1 VFTGRTAMETIL
13 QHVQTTPVPASHR
26 TELQIPAALDRLI
39 LDCLEKN
46 PDNRP
51 ATADAVTARL
61 TAVELAVP
69 WTSEQAG
76 QWWEGHHPEGSR
88 VLRF

>member
-1 VFTGRTAMETIL
+1 M
-13 QHVQTTPVPASHR
+13 TTLTRSTLDNL
-26 TELQIPAALDRLI
+26 TELLVEWREGDKAALDRLI

-61 TAVELAVP
+61 AAVELAVP
-69 WTSEQAG
+69 WTSEDAR
-76 QWWEGHHPEGSR
+76 QWWERFAKPEKS
-88 VLRF
+88 V